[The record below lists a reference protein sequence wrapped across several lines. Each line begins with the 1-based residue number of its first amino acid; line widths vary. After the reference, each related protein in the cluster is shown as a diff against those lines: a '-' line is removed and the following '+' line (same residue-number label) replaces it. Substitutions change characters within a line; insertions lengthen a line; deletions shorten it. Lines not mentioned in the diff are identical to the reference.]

1 MMIAMTARVFSS
13 SRPPVRSYRPNLPG
27 SALSAALC
35 SRDIHLTDRSN
46 CLISNVLGDAMKN
59 LLLTA
64 ALVVWVNS
72 LTISAVSAA
81 ESSRVQ

>member
-1 MMIAMTARVFSS
+1 MITDQIRKTHT
-13 SRPPVRSYRPNLPG
+13 
-27 SALSAALC
+27 ALSAALC

-64 ALVVWVNS
+64 ALVVCVNS
-72 LTISAVSAA
+72 LSIPAVSAA
-81 ESSRVQ
+81 ESAPLIAVSANPVTGNNI